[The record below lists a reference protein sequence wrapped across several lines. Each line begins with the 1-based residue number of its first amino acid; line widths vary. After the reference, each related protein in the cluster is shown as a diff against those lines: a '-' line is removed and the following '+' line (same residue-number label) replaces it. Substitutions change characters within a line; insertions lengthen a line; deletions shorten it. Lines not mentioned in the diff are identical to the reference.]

1 MATFISPSS
10 NPEVWEE
17 GKQPAGYVT
26 LEEWQAAHPAPEPEP
41 LTKEQLFKNL
51 RMIRDTKLQE
61 TDKYFIE
68 DFPISNTLKEQLK
81 TYRQYLRDM
90 PSQADAPWDGG
101 EDNTPWPIKP
111 EIS

>member
-1 MATFISPSS
+1 MKYYSPAG
-10 NPEVWEE
+10 NLEIWEE
-17 GKQPAGYVT
+17 GKQPVGYVT
-26 LEEWQAAHPAPEPEP
+26 IEEWQSTHSMPKPKP
-41 LTKEQLFKNL
+41 LTKEQLFENL
-51 RMIRDTKLQE
+51 RMARDIKLQE

-101 EDNTPWPIKP
+101 GDNTPWPIKP
-111 EIS
+111 EIN